1 MKNIKNLLALPLFL
15 ALLPILLQ
23 WGGLTYTSAVDCL
36 MLAMAGLGLNLLF
49 GYTGLVSFGHGAW
62 FGLGAYGVAIM
73 QLRYFKEGLVLPI
86 LISLLI
92 VAVTSLI
99 FGALVL
105 RRRGVYFS
113 LLTLAFSALSFTIA
127 YRWTSLTGG
136 ENGLGGIERGK
147 IAGLSLDQ
155 GPYFYI
161 LIAVIFLVIAWW
173 LKRVVSSPFGLV
185 LVGIRENE
193 QRMRFLGFDPKR
205 YKLMAFV
212 ISATITGLAG
222 GLSVLNYRIASA
234 ESLSVAFSGELIAIV
249 IIGGMRSFSGP
260 IIGAVFFVLFRE
272 YLSMYTE
279 NWLLYFGM
287 VFIAFIVFS
296 PQGLAKIFNRIKNM
310 IMPDPTQSA
319 AMASRNLAPESQ
331 PVPEFLKQGA
341 QANLEASAIS
351 KRFGGVAAVT
361 KVSATVKG
369 KGLHALIGPNG
380 AGKTSF
386 FNLLSG
392 MFAAD
397 EGQIAYAGKQLPP
410 GVPNEICQ
418 AGISRSFQITNLF
431 KEMTV
436 LDNLRLSLLAKNDQ
450 KFAMFRSVDSLED
463 LNQKSKE
470 LVTYLGVK
478 GMEDA
483 NAEDLSYGGQRLVDM
498 GLSLG
503 SAPGILLLDEPLA
516 GLSVNERNRISKM
529 IRQLANEI
537 GILLVEH
544 DIDRVLEIADEVT
557 VMNMGEVLV
566 SGSPEVI
573 RADARVRE
581 IYIGSGVS
589 NLVAMVKPHQ
599 PQNQEVLRLEKVNA
613 FYGKSHILHDI
624 DLTLRKG
631 ETLAVLGRNG
641 AGKSTLMKSLVGLA
655 QIGSGSVFIDQGQ
668 IGQVQTE
675 KMARQGI
682 AFVAQGR
689 RLFPGM
695 TVRDNLHLGRLKRQS
710 GSMDGG
716 GWTNEQIF
724 ELFPRIAERMDIHAD
739 QLSGGEQQM
748 VAIARALVGDVKVL
762 LLDEP
767 FEGLSP
773 LMAEEV
779 FKAILKIRE
788 RVAVMIVDHNLDL
801 TLAVSNTALVLD
813 RGRVSHYGE
822 AKPLLEDLAFR
833 QEKLWI

>member
-1 MKNIKNLLALPLFL
+1 MKKIKNILALPLFL

-36 MLAMAGLGLNLLF
+36 MLGLAGLGLNLLF

-62 FGLGAYGVAIM
+62 FGLGAYAVAIM
-73 QLRYFKEGLVLPI
+73 QLRYFKDGIVLPI
-86 LISLLI
+86 LIGLLI
-92 VAVTSLI
+92 VAVTASI

-127 YRWTSLTGG
+127 FRWTSLTGG

-147 IAGLSLDQ
+147 ILGFSLDT
-155 GPYFYI
+155 GLHFYI
-161 LIAVIFLVIAWW
+161 LIALIFYLVTWW
-173 LKRVVSSPFGLV
+173 LKRVVASPFGLA

-193 QRMRFLGFDPKR
+193 QRMRFLGFNPKS

-212 ISATITGLAG
+212 ISAAVTGLAG

-234 ESLSVAFSGELIAIV
+234 ESLSVHFSGELIALV
-249 IIGGMRSFSGP
+249 IIGGMRSFYGP
-260 IIGAVFFVLFRE
+260 IVGAIFFVLFRE

-279 NWLLYFGM
+279 NWLLYFGL

-296 PQGLAKIFNRIKNM
+296 PQGLAKIFDRIRSM
-310 IMPDPTQSA
+310 LFPDPIESA

-331 PVPEFLKQGA
+331 PVPEFLKQGSA
-341 QANLEASAIS
+341 ANLEAKGIS
-351 KRFGGVAAVT
+351 KRFGGVAAV
-361 KVSATVKG
+361 KQVSATVKG

-397 EGQIAYAGKQLPP
+397 EGQVIYNGKPLPQAA
-410 GVPNEICQ
+410 PNLICQ

-436 LDNLRLSLLAKNDQ
+436 LDNLRLSLLAKND
-450 KFAMFRSVDSLED
+450 KRFAMFRSIDSLDD
-463 LNQKSKE
+463 LNQKSTE

-478 GMEDA
+478 GMEQA
-483 NAEDLSYGGQRLVDM
+483 LAEDLSYGGQRLVDM

-516 GLSVNERNRISKM
+516 GLSVSERNRISKM
-529 IRQLANEI
+529 IRQLADEI

-544 DIDRVLEIADEVT
+544 DIDRVLEIADDVT

-566 SGSPEVI
+566 TGAPETI

-599 PQNQEVLRLEKVNA
+599 PGDQEVLRLEKVNA

-624 DLTLRKG
+624 DLTLKMG

-655 QIGSGSVFIDQGQ
+655 QIGSGSVFVDQQNVGS
-668 IGQVQTE
+668 VQTE
-675 KMARQGI
+675 RMARQGI

-710 GSMDGG
+710 GMDGG

-788 RVAVMIVDHNLDL
+788 RIAVMIVDHNLDL
-801 TLAVSNTALVLD
+801 TLAVSNKALVLD

-822 AKPLLEDLAFR
+822 AKPLLEDLNFR